1 MTKNEF
7 LDILRISL
15 EGEIPSSD
23 VENNI
28 KYYEDYINTQLK
40 QKSFEEIYSELGN
53 PRLIAKTIIDTN
65 KISGSR
71 QTSNEYINN
80 STENEVYKQSNKY
93 FNKLLRYIIG
103 TIIIFVVI
111 FLGSIAVKL
120 FFSIGLPILII
131 VLIYKSIL
139 KH

>member
-15 EGEIPSSD
+15 EGEILSSD

-103 TIIIFVVI
+103 IIIIFVVI